1 MLIHCVAKF
10 VEILVF
16 DQRSWFLHL
25 LVQIYGCNDFQKRY
39 QVTEQAEDWADEQFG
54 GDDFQ
59 DVIWQSAWLEIAK
72 GSNEFKNSN

>member
-10 VEILVF
+10 GEILVF

-39 QVTEQAEDWADEQFG
+39 QVTEQAED
-54 GDDFQ
+54 
-59 DVIWQSAWLEIAK
+59 
-72 GSNEFKNSN
+72 